1 MDTRVL
7 LGRITSV
14 YGVQGWVKVHSSTE
28 PIDNIFNYTPWQVR
42 LADHWH
48 TVELQQGK
56 RHAKHSKILIAK
68 LAGCYDRNKARQ
80 YCGAD
85 IAVDQS
91 QLPILGPDDYYW
103 QQLIGLAV
111 KTTSGIQLGDVD
123 YLMTTGANDVLV
135 VQGQADS
142 IDCKQRLIPWLPGQ
156 VVIST
161 DITAGV
167 ILVNWDSEF

>member
-1 MDTRVL
+1 M
-7 LGRITSV
+7 
-14 YGVQGWVKVHSSTE
+14 
-28 PIDNIFNYTPWQVR
+28 
-42 LADHWH
+42 
-48 TVELQQGK
+48 
-56 RHAKHSKILIAK
+56 IAK
-68 LAGCYDRNKARQ
+68 LAGCYDRDKARQ

-91 QLPILGPDDYYW
+91 HLPILGPDDYYW

-142 IDCKQRLIPWLPGQ
+142 IDCKQRLIPWLPGK
-156 VVIST
+156 VIIST